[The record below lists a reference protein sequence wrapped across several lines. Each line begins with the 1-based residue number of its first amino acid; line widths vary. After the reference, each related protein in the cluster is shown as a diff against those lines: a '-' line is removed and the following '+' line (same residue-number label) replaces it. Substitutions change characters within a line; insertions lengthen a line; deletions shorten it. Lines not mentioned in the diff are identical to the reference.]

1 MQDKGGSVR
10 AAEARRT
17 DDPGLPQKTA
27 ARDGLEGHLR
37 AGQETLDRAHVWT
50 TGWRGTSGQEMLDH
64 PHTWADRTRTPT
76 AGSSSEED
84 PQGTAVPIECRHSRP
99 AR

>member
-37 AGQETLDRAHVWT
+37 AGQETLDRAHVRT

-64 PHTWADRTRTPT
+64 PHAWADRRKLLRGRSPGNHGDHRVPTIRT
-76 AGSSSEED
+76 S
-84 PQGTAVPIECRHSRP
+84 
-99 AR
+99 